1 MGGLKCMMIIENSNM
16 RTELTD
22 IQKWVRLYNNPTSE
36 QEFANALRELSKVHK
51 KYGTIDINI
60 IKQLIK

>member
-1 MGGLKCMMIIENSNM
+1 M

-22 IQKWVRLYNNPTSE
+22 IKKWVAMYTNPKTW
-36 QEFANALRELSKVHK
+36 QEFNVAQRELKKVHK

>member
-1 MGGLKCMMIIENSNM
+1 M

-22 IQKWVRLYNNPTSE
+22 IKKWLGMYSNPKSTA
-36 QEFANALRELSKVHK
+36 EFNKAERELAKVYS

-60 IKQLIK
+60 IKQLVR